1 MKKPQLKQLR
11 QAANK
16 LPKETYKTIHSSI
29 QIRSWRGL
37 VRKQVNTVN
46 HYRRLKRLIKAG
58 YFNEAREYIFKRTN
72 QNSSHVSTTSN
83 NQ

>member
-16 LPKETYKTIHSSI
+16 LPKETYGT
-29 QIRSWRGL
+29 RTN
-37 VRKQVNTVN
+37 VVTVN

-72 QNSSHVSTTSN
+72 QNQTNVSK
-83 NQ
+83 